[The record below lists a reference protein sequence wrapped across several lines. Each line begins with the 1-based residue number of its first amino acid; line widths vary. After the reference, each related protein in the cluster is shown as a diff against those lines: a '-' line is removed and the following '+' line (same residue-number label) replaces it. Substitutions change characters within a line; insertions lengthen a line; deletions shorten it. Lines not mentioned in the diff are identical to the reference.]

1 MRIIRLTT
9 ENIKR
14 IKALDITPGKFI
26 NRISGGNDEGK
37 TSALDSI
44 LWCLTGT
51 AKVPS
56 QPVRKGAGKGKI
68 EIDLGDIVV
77 TRRFYEGG
85 NRNGT
90 LAIESKTNR
99 TRYQSPQAL
108 LDSFMGRVSF
118 DPLEFLRMKPEKQSE
133 VLRSL
138 VKLDVDVDALDAAH
152 EAAYLRRREA
162 KKDRDS
168 LEIRRNA
175 FGVPPGLPKEKV
187 DETALVQELREA
199 STYNDD
205 IQRQQRQRNE
215 DKGHREGLEN
225 DISENRRMIAEL
237 QEKIAQLED
246 EARQWTEKLEEVDAD
261 IAAWE
266 PLPPLKDAAQLAAK
280 ITEARTINAG
290 IDRRQQRDSYDDE
303 INQLDKEIEAL
314 NATMEESENAKARA
328 MSEAEFPI
336 PGLAFGDNEVIYEG
350 FSFNQASNAAQI
362 RASVAIGMASNPEL
376 RVMLIKDGSLLD
388 TKSVN
393 MIAEMA
399 QEQDFQVFMEVVDTS
414 GKVGIYIEDGEVVRV
429 NPEPEPKPT
438 TKAKRKPKQA
448 LAAV

>member
-1 MRIIRLTT
+1 
-9 ENIKR
+9 
-14 IKALDITPGKFI
+14 
-26 NRISGGNDEGK
+26 
-37 TSALDSI
+37 
-44 LWCLTGT
+44 
-51 AKVPS
+51 
-56 QPVRKGAGKGKI
+56 
-68 EIDLGDIVV
+68 
-77 TRRFYEGG
+77 
-85 NRNGT
+85 
-90 LAIESKTNR
+90 
-99 TRYQSPQAL
+99 
-108 LDSFMGRVSF
+108 
-118 DPLEFLRMKPEKQSE
+118 
-133 VLRSL
+133 
-138 VKLDVDVDALDAAH
+138 
-152 EAAYLRRREA
+152 
-162 KKDRDS
+162 
-168 LEIRRNA
+168 
-175 FGVPPGLPKEKV
+175 
-187 DETALVQELREA
+187 LVQELREA

-225 DISENRRMIAEL
+225 DISENRRMITEL

-290 IDRRQQRDSYDDE
+290 IDRRQQRDNYDDE
-303 INQLDKEIEAL
+303 INQLDKEIETL
-314 NATMEESENAKARA
+314 NATMEESETAKARA

-399 QEQDFQVFMEVVDTS
+399 QEKDFQVFMEVVDTS